1 MKIQFLTIAICI
13 VAMGALQNFASAQ
26 SSSSGFVANATDAV
40 SEAVA
45 GAASEVVPDAVTN
58 IVADVESDFVPEIT
72 PDAVSDAGSGVV
84 SGISQAD
91 SSEIVSDFGESSY
104 FDSQEYAGDCGCTS
118 QVESFCGTPSEC
130 SSPQTQPECSAR
142 KPLLGCSG
150 CKSLFGCCSAPEAP
164 TGCSTLGSDY
174 NGVGNAAR
182 FHPNRTFTILG
193 GWDLGFQN
201 EDFLLGGFFFSDEV
215 ELDRSNFAISVA
227 LGRRHRP
234 WLRSE
239 SEIAVRD
246 FDFNSQATSVFGPG
260 FGFDRSVDIS
270 VFSLMRNAIVEWN
283 NSSRFT
289 PYGGAGIGVSYI
301 EADEEF
307 SFPATGAA
315 PFVDSGDDTVFTWQV
330 IAGVA
335 TQIRQNVRFI
345 TEYRYFATADFI
357 LDAPLFAGISGQ
369 VFDSQN
375 LFFGLTVDF

>member
-150 CKSLFGCCSAPEAP
+150 CKFGCCSAPEAP

-345 TEYRYFATADFI
+345 TEYRYFATADVIF
-357 LDAPLFAGISGQ
+357 
-369 VFDSQN
+369 